1 MFQKRYLENGV
12 PVLIEK
18 IDGFRSAVVGIWVKT
33 GSRFE
38 TPVRNGISHFIEHML
53 FKGTRSRTAEDI
65 AVEIDSIGGDLNAY
79 TSRENTTFYVKVL
92 DEYLHKGTGLLGDI
106 FLHSLFDSQEI
117 EKEKGIIGEEI
128 RMVEDTP
135 DEYVFDLFNA
145 EIWGRSGLGQ
155 TILGTAETIR
165 DFKREDVLA
174 YLDSFYT
181 AENII
186 IACAGNVDV
195 EKTMD
200 FLREGMLGSRNGRP
214 ETRSTTPEFR
224 PGMKVFQKDLSEVH
238 ICVGFRGIPANS
250 PERYAMLI
258 LNTLLGSGVS
268 SRLFQEIREKKGLVY
283 SINSFLSSYADVGSV
298 GIYAGASKDNYR
310 EVMDLI
316 VKESCYLRES
326 MTVGE
331 FERTKKQ
338 LKGNILLG
346 LESSSARMNNIARQE
361 IYHGRYYSPE
371 EIIRDI
377 EAVKIDDAR
386 ALSEKTFDKENMAIT
401 LLGPAEEPTGT

>member
-1 MFQKRYLENGV
+1 
-12 PVLIEK
+12 
-18 IDGFRSAVVGIWVKT
+18 
-33 GSRFE
+33 
-38 TPVRNGISHFIEHML
+38 
-53 FKGTRSRTAEDI
+53 
-65 AVEIDSIGGDLNAY
+65 
-79 TSRENTTFYVKVL
+79 
-92 DEYLHKGTGLLGDI
+92 
-106 FLHSLFDSQEI
+106 
-117 EKEKGIIGEEI
+117 
-128 RMVEDTP
+128 
-135 DEYVFDLFNA
+135 
-145 EIWGRSGLGQ
+145 
-155 TILGTAETIR
+155 
-165 DFKREDVLA
+165 
-174 YLDSFYT
+174 
-181 AENII
+181 
-186 IACAGNVDV
+186 
-195 EKTMD
+195 
-200 FLREGMLGSRNGRP
+200 
-214 ETRSTTPEFR
+214 FR

-238 ICVGFRGIPANS
+238 ICIGFRGIPANS
-250 PERYAMLI
+250 PDRYAMLI

-268 SRLFQEIREKKGLVY
+268 SRLFQEIREKRGLVY
-283 SINSFLSSYADVGSV
+283 SINSFLSSYADVGSI